1 MNEFLEFMYNYWY
14 LMIAGIAVISVVS
27 IKVYLW
33 FKQPNN
39 KQLEQIQEW
48 MLYAVAKAE
57 ETLGSGTGQM
67 KLRYVYDMFLTKFP
81 AVALFISFDDFS
93 KMVDK
98 ALDEFE
104 KLIAENK
111 DISALYRLEDM
122 RGEEE

>member
-57 ETLGSGTGQM
+57 EALGSGTGQM

>member
-1 MNEFLEFMYNYWY
+1 MNEFLEFIYNYWY

-57 ETLGSGTGQM
+57 EALGSGTGQM

>member
-14 LMIAGIAVISVVS
+14 LMVAGIAVISVVS

-48 MLYAVAKAE
+48 LLYAVAKAE
-57 ETLGSGTGQM
+57 QELGSGTGQM
-67 KLRYVYDMFLTKFP
+67 KLRYVYDMFVTKFP
-81 AVALFISFDDFS
+81 AIALFISFEDFK

-98 ALDEFE
+98 ALEEFE
-104 KLIAENK
+104 KLIEDNK
-111 DISALYRLEDM
+111 DIRALYRLEDLK
-122 RGEEE
+122 GEEE

>member
-14 LMIAGIAVISVVS
+14 LIVAGIAVISVVS

-57 ETLGSGTGQM
+57 EALGSGTGQM

-81 AVALFISFDDFS
+81 AVALFISFEDFS

-111 DISALYRLEDM
+111 DISALYKLEDM